1 MRSKSMKAPFTNVAL
16 AAIVSLF
23 FLPHASAQSLSR
35 SVEFETI
42 AKYLNCG
49 HLEKKNYVI
58 TNKEDW
64 EQLWDKVVSHSYP
77 RPQAPD
83 VDFSKHSIIAV
94 FQGNEPSSGYSISV
108 NRLVKSSKKL
118 KVYVREVSPADA
130 CRVLL
135 VLTQPFQIIQ
145 IDKIED
151 AEKVVFKIKREV
163 TECQE
168 D

>member
-1 MRSKSMKAPFTNVAL
+1 MKAPFKKIL
-16 AAIVSLF
+16 FAAIASLL
-23 FLPHASAQSLSR
+23 FLSHIAAQSLSR

-49 HLEKKNYVI
+49 HVEKQNYVI

-64 EQLWDKVVSHSYP
+64 ERLWDKVVSNSYP
-77 RPQAPD
+77 RPQAPEI
-83 VDFSKHSIIAV
+83 DFSKHSLIAV
-94 FQGNEPSSGYSISV
+94 FQGTQSSSGYSISV
-108 NRLVKSSKKL
+108 NRLAKSGNKL
-118 KVYVREVSPADA
+118 KVHVREVSPSDA

-135 VLTQPFQIIQ
+135 VLTQPFEIIQ

-151 AEKVVFKIKREV
+151 SVKVVFKIKRRITVCE
-163 TECQE
+163 E